1 MQCPICDHDTKV
13 VDTRGAS
20 SREEIRRRR
29 ECLKCKHRF
38 TTLEEIALLDLV
50 IVKRDGRRESYS
62 REKLSR
68 GIIRALEKRP
78 YTASRLKQLLR
89 EIERDLQRLEEDEVT
104 SLEVGN
110 IAMRHLRG
118 FDKVAYIRF
127 ASVYRQFEDVGMF
140 KKELEGLERKRRRAK
155 R

>member
-1 MQCPICDHDTKV
+1 MRCPICNHDTKV
-13 VDTRGAS
+13 VDTRGAMLG
-20 SREEIRRRR
+20 EEIRRRR

-38 TTLEEIALLDLV
+38 TTVEEIALLDLV
-50 IVKRDGRRESYS
+50 VVKRDGRRESYS

-68 GIIRALEKRP
+68 GIVRSLEKRP
-78 YTASRLKQLLR
+78 YTAGRLKQLLR
-89 EIERDLQRLEEDEVT
+89 EIERELQRLAEDEVT

-127 ASVYRQFEDVGMF
+127 ASVYRQFEDVEMF
-140 KKELEGLERKRRRAK
+140 KKELAGLERKRK
-155 R
+155 K